1 MNYHEIMN
9 IIDAF
14 EIWQLTKSLAMSS
27 QNACRLNQ
35 MSSNST
41 SLRTLI
47 RWVEALLISID
58 DSEHG
63 QLEIVKV
70 ALDKENRHPAQSE
83 VASEVPGLAL
93 MHKHFLQDIF
103 TWWLV
108 WTWE

>member
-1 MNYHEIMN
+1 
-9 IIDAF
+9 
-14 EIWQLTKSLAMSS
+14 
-27 QNACRLNQ
+27 
-35 MSSNST
+35 
-41 SLRTLI
+41 
-47 RWVEALLISID
+47 LLISID

-103 TWWLV
+103 T
-108 WTWE
+108 